1 MRPRKARH
9 LTLSKSTDQLAVAI
23 KPTLSYY
30 TTLTLCKTYKYK
42 HQLDRI
48 EEWWYSAR
56 TLGSW
61 SNWPTRY
68 PGTANPSCTS
78 SSLAS
83 SASSAPHFCQ
93 DGNCRYFGTCFTYL
107 RATHPW
113 TAHEEE
119 EEEEEEEEKADL
131 YDDDK
136 AAVVQK
142 VLTMT
147 WLRSWPDRE
156 YTLHPPP
163 SRVVQIFCKICTVVQ
178 TVLRLCKH
186 PAGCTRLCK
195 YSAEVAVAVQTLFR
209 VCRLF
214 KVLQIFCRICSCCTN
229 PLQVVQTFCSND
241 TSATHTHGPPTTPDT
256 FSIYNLFKDNSLN
269 DSDWDQIVVLAS
281 LFVSTPGE

>member
-1 MRPRKARH
+1 MQCWNAH
-9 LTLSKSTDQLAVAI
+9 
-23 KPTLSYY
+23 
-30 TTLTLCKTYKYK
+30 
-42 HQLDRI
+42 
-48 EEWWYSAR
+48 
-56 TLGSW
+56 GSW

-68 PGTANPSCTS
+68 PGKANPSCTS

-119 EEEEEEEEKADL
+119 EEKKEIADL

-163 SRVVQIFCKICTVVQ
+163 PRVVQIFCQMCKVHRCTNRSQVVQ
-178 TVLRLCKH
+178 T
-186 PAGCTRLCK
+186 P
-195 YSAEVAVAVQTLFR
+195 
-209 VCRLF
+209 CRLY
-214 KVLQIFCRICSCCTN
+214 KVVQIFCRSCM
-229 PLQVVQTFCSND
+229 L
-241 TSATHTHGPPTTPDT
+241 
-256 FSIYNLFKDNSLN
+256 
-269 DSDWDQIVVLAS
+269 
-281 LFVSTPGE
+281 